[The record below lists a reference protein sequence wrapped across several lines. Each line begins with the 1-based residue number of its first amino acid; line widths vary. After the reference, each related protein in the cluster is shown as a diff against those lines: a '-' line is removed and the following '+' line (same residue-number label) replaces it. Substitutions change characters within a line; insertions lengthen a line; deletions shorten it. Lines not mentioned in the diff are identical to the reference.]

1 MLDTSASAVLLLFL
15 HSFLKDGLEEAET
28 QPKAALAIARVT
40 RTPNR
45 NTPLNLRV
53 TKNFSFKKH
62 LCINYLAIPSHGK
75 LQ

>member
-1 MLDTSASAVLLLFL
+1 MNKASNINSITTTKNIIYLFRIQN
-15 HSFLKDGLEEAET
+15 LKELNIKMTTNLNND
-28 QPKAALAIARVT
+28 QS
-40 RTPNR
+40 PNR

>member
-40 RTPNR
+40 RTPR
-45 NTPLNLRV
+45 SSPSLTPPITAFSLSIFSCQTNTNL
-53 TKNFSFKKH
+53 KNQQHFM
-62 LCINYLAIPSHGK
+62 
-75 LQ
+75 